1 MNLKKVSALTADKIM
16 KKAFTLIEVMVVVAI
31 LMILAALIIPAINH
45 TSKRRTSGQTQG
57 SSYSRFNV
65 GDRVT
70 IKSIDIDGTIQAV
83 VPSNNGVNYIV
94 TYKLPNGELKNI
106 EVSELQIVPR

>member
-1 MNLKKVSALTADKIM
+1 
-16 KKAFTLIEVMVVVAI
+16 MVVMSILAI
-31 LMILAALIIPAINH
+31 LAGLIIPIISYTKRNH
-45 TSKRRTSGQTQG
+45 GTSGQTQG
-57 SSYSRFNV
+57 STYSRFNV

-70 IKSIDIDGTIQAV
+70 IKSIDVDGTVQAI

-106 EVSELQIVPR
+106 EVSELQIVSR